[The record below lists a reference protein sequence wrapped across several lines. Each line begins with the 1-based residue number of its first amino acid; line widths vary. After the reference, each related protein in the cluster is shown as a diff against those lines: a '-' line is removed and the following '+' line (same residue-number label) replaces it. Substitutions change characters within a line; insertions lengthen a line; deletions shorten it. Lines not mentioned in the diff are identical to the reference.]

1 MDDNDGQK
9 GSHKGAPA
17 SNELKKNGAEKSD
30 PKSVLKNFVLKDK
43 DVHPVPKLV
52 NNRCLSCKDSH
63 SGIVNEVI
71 SCQVCNT
78 SFHALCKTKRGSV
91 APKAIAPGSTF
102 MKAVRP
108 VIAKYSSHSERW
120 GYFSFT
126 CEKCH
131 ETLKALS
138 TSQTSKLDQRIETA
152 SIGTV
157 TDQCFL
163 PSDKETKDD
172 LSSVVPAVMP
182 AISAIV
188 TKNVET
194 LFGSLQENMLSAIE
208 EMITDKIRGAMS
220 PANNTPLASSTLLRR
235 ASSDSGSSSDSCF
248 SSMGQSV
255 SSTAPS
261 SHGNIAVDPPS
272 KKSFTDLFS
281 DPLETPKTVNV
292 SGPTTMTMND
302 AYPKCVEET
311 DHILVLRDENSD
323 PKATPNLHKI
333 EEKAGKIL
341 KNVPL
346 KFMKTNVKSKK
357 IVFSFP
363 TDADKK
369 KGLDLINDHPD
380 VKNGSVTL
388 GDAKKMYPKITA
400 VNVPNYLTEDIM
412 KNGSLSS
419 TERRSKLRTCLESKF
434 LEKNEKV
441 KDLVENGGNL
451 FQVIYVNVGANHT
464 SVGVKVSPVI
474 RNLLMEDQ
482 FLYVGNTRCK
492 VLDRFDIRQCFKCQ
506 RIGHTSHL
514 CPEPS
519 PICMFCGASH
529 LTRFCP
535 DKDDR
540 SKHRC
545 TNCSHSNHPK
555 LRDQCA
561 SHHSGSNLCP
571 IIIQEK
577 NNLKK
582 RTEYS
587 KNM

>member
-1 MDDNDGQK
+1 MEFKNGQK
-9 GSHKGAPA
+9 GREQSSPA
-17 SNELKKNGAEKSD
+17 SPDALLKQNEKQNSSGKSTD
-30 PKSVLKNFVLKDK
+30 SSLPKGFSK
-43 DVHPVPKLV
+43 DVSQKDCLSQNVPKLV

-63 SGIVNEVI
+63 PGIVNEAI

-131 ETLKALS
+131 KSLKALS
-138 TSQTSKLDQRIETA
+138 TTQTSKLDQRIETA

-157 TDQCFL
+157 T
-163 PSDKETKDD
+163 EENTKDN
-172 LSSVVPAVMP
+172 LSSVIP

-194 LFGSLQENMLSAIE
+194 LFSSLQENMLSGIE
-208 EMITDKIRGAMS
+208 EMITDKIRSAMS
-220 PANNTPLASSTLLRR
+220 PADNTPLASSTLLRR
-235 ASSDSGSSSDSCF
+235 VSSDSSSSSDSCF

-255 SSTAPS
+255 NSTAPS
-261 SHGNIAVDPPS
+261 SHEKTAVDPPS
-272 KKSFTDLFS
+272 KKSFTDFFS
-281 DPLETPKTVNV
+281 DPLATPKTVNAP
-292 SGPTTMTMND
+292 GPASMTMKD
-302 AYPKCVEET
+302 ALNPKCLEDT

-346 KFMKTNVKSKK
+346 KFMKTNVKGKK

-388 GDAKKMYPKITA
+388 SEAKKMYPKITA

-419 TERRSKLRTCLESKF
+419 TERRSQLRMCLESKF

-441 KDLVENGGNL
+441 NNLVENGRNL
-451 FQVIYVNVGANHT
+451 FQVIYVNVGSNHT

-545 TNCSHSNHPK
+545 TNCSHSSHPN

-561 SHHSGSNLCP
+561 SHHSGLNLCP